1 MIVVRVV
8 QTGDLDAL
16 VALAGETGPGLTT
29 FKPDRGALEARI
41 ARSRR
46 TLDNHAAP
54 HEQGYLFVMEDSAS
68 GDIAGVCGI
77 ETAVGLDQPF
87 YNYRVSTVVHAS
99 QDLGIWTLMRA
110 LNISHDLTGYAELCS
125 LFLSPRYRASGVG
138 GLLSRSRFMFI
149 AQFRERF
156 PQRICAELR
165 GHFDAQ
171 GASPFWRAV
180 GSHFYQIDFNAADYL
195 SSHGRKSFLAEL
207 MPRFPV
213 YVDLLSEEAQECV
226 GLTHRDTLPA
236 RKMLEAEG
244 LRYENHVDI
253 FDAGPVLEC
262 HIADLRTVRESVV
275 APVEIVSASHAC
287 ADGEREP
294 ARGNEREAPRSLVSN
309 TSLDDFRVGV
319 APGVVEAGVFRMTSD
334 EAAALG
340 VNAGDAV
347 RVLTMTHIPRQ
358 KQGSA

>member
-1 MIVVRVV
+1 V
-8 QTGDLDAL
+8 
-16 VALAGETGPGLTT
+16 
-29 FKPDRGALEARI
+29 
-41 ARSRR
+41 
-46 TLDNHAAP
+46 
-54 HEQGYLFVMEDSAS
+54 
-68 GDIAGVCGI
+68 
-77 ETAVGLDQPF
+77 
-87 YNYRVSTVVHAS
+87 
-99 QDLGIWTLMRA
+99 
-110 LNISHDLTGYAELCS
+110 CS
-125 LFLSPRYRASGVG
+125 LFLSPRHRASGAG

-171 GASPFWRAV
+171 GTSPFWRAV

-213 YVDLLSEEAQECV
+213 YVDLLPQEAQECV
-226 GLTHRDTLPA
+226 GLTHDDTLPA

-275 APVEIVSASHAC
+275 VPVEITGAARVA
-287 ADGEREP
+287 ADREGERE
-294 ARGNEREAPRSLVSN
+294 RDRPRSLVSN
-309 TSLDDFRVGV
+309 TALGDFRVGM
-319 APGVVEAGVFRMTSD
+319 APGVVEAGVFRLSSE
-334 EAAALG
+334 EAAALR
-340 VNAGDAV
+340 VNAGDPV
-347 RVLTMTHIPRQ
+347 RVLSLAHALKQ
-358 KQGSA
+358 KQGSS